1 MQKFAIKLLLVLS
14 FILTIFQHSLADT
27 FPKREIRAAWI
38 TPINGNWPLTSER
51 GTTSTHIQNQKNH
64 AIAIIEEMKAN
75 GFNAIFIHA
84 RPYSDRMFLKTSYTH
99 NGTKYT
105 VYEPF
110 SHHVSGTRGTETS
123 YDPLAFWVEEC
134 HKRGMECHAWINP
147 LRFCNTSGD
156 VTTPGWPCNSLNV
169 DKEVWNN
176 GWIIYQYQ
184 ESESNKTTKFC
195 YDPSISE
202 VRSRINNVCA
212 VIAGNYDVDGI
223 VWDDY
228 FYPDG
233 IPENLTAGDYD
244 RYQNYLSNGGTMTM
258 ADWRRENCNTMIR
271 EAYQSIKSIKPYIKF
286 GLAPAGAGGGNPRYC
301 AFTDKEKSEISV
313 LNGNININVTWS
325 DWQYNTIYAD
335 LIAWL
340 REGTIDYI
348 SPQLYWSTKHQTNP
362 FDSMCQWWQEVSSY
376 FGRHCYP
383 SNGFSGGYTNGGK
396 VQDDWDEIVTQIKT
410 TREVAIT
417 NAPGSIV
424 YPANYFDPQLSDYY
438 NSGLAG
444 KTLSSNVY
452 QKKALVP
459 AITWQNATNPGIPQ
473 NLKFSSGKL
482 SWDNATMI
490 DGSVTGI
497 GMRYAVYAIPLSV
510 GINDAKSTIHTNDG
524 GFKADYLL
532 DVTYSNSFDVS
543 SYSSSSYWYA
553 VTIVD
558 RYGNEWEAAKINAPN
573 LGDVSISLSSPAHN
587 SIDVPFSDNTFSWT
601 SDGTSFT
608 IQISESEDFSK
619 PLIEEVVTTTN
630 VTIST
635 ANFKDGATYFWRV
648 IASKEYYNSTQS
660 EVRSFTMGTRPT
672 LSLTLLSPENTST
685 INSETISFSWDGI
698 EGTTYTLELSKSES
712 FENIIF
718 SKTTTN
724 TSYSSRFNLAS
735 TTQYYWRVKASHP
748 NYSSVTSETRSFIS
762 PHRKSSASNLVIE
775 ELWNYSAT
783 NGNLP
788 EVFNQIDDLGNSLL
802 RTMTAY
808 NGNIYI
814 SYRKDANNLYL
825 LEYSGKTGEY
835 IRQIKLSG
843 DCETGSYG
851 ANCVFVDDANHLC
864 VSSMGTSSTNQV
876 VVCTVDLTNGNT
888 TRVFAYGAENLRIDY
903 VSALGDV
910 TNVGGQIWAAT
921 AHDSN
926 VSTNNNHIYR
936 WTLRSDGYWDTETTK
951 MTSYLPSNGNNG
963 TAPYVMPISNNQY
976 IVDGG
981 GNYPT
986 LYPFNAG
993 SSTTLIS
1000 GFESNNELKPRTI
1013 AAGGINQVTIGN
1025 YPLFIY
1031 SSETNEGTGYN
1042 FDIVHNPSNYDFSKM
1057 EYVGTIPYENLGYVR
1072 NRTILNSIATINNDD
1087 NSVTVFIY
1095 APLNGLAAYR
1105 ISLPKIEISLNSPAD
1120 NEIFEEDVDFSWS
1133 GVDGASYTIELSKTE
1148 SFDEIAF
1155 SATTEETSY
1164 NSSNFN
1170 LDGSTQYYWRVK
1182 ASHPNYTSAT
1192 SATRS
1197 FISPQKKS
1205 AKDNLTIKELW
1216 NFSVNKGNRHSQ
1228 LGAATQRSMTAY
1240 NGNVYVI
1247 TNSSGALLEFDG
1259 STGEYNETINL
1270 SGDCFTNSSG
1280 SKISIPTNCVFVDGG
1295 NNLCVSNLVASSY
1308 STNPLTVC
1316 TIDTETGNTTR
1327 VFESTVA
1334 IRVDYAN
1341 AYGDITKDGGQIWAS
1356 TNTNQIYRWT
1366 RVNGSW
1372 EFESTTI
1379 KSFYPTTA
1387 TSLGTAPWVMPISE
1401 TQFLVDGGS
1410 NYPTLYTFNTGGN
1423 ATYVSGF
1430 DSNTALTPRT
1440 IAAGGTGKITLGK
1453 YPLFIYNS
1461 ENHQGAGHNFDIVHN
1476 PSSYDFSKMESLWTK
1491 IPDGKLGDEKHSTIL
1506 NSVATIKNE
1515 DNSATVFVY
1524 APLNGLAAYRIS
1536 LPNAPISLVSPINNT
1551 PTEEGFDF
1559 KWSGISDSKYTIEV
1573 SSSESFENIEFT
1585 ATTEANTY
1593 SSANFSLNGSTKYY
1607 WRVKVANENYT
1618 TTTSAV
1624 AQFTSPALPTM
1635 TPPLLYKPYDYDY
1648 DNTPLSTDISFVAK
1662 YSYIIGDNG
1671 EKIYTPKTTLEIS
1684 KTADFSKLYYSG
1696 TENWVERSSEA
1707 SNYETW
1713 LQYTLPISIFS
1724 NGTYY
1729 WRVKAESAVPNL
1741 TEGISEVRKFVV
1753 EGQSEAPGTAETN
1766 YTPMLEDEPEYPLIT
1781 SGANIYT
1788 LTNIWIRNSEKNALK
1803 GQNSP
1808 ETGTNYRDFCARSA
1822 QYGDQDGKDILWL
1835 AGRNS
1840 NYSASAFLDKYDANT
1855 GEYLG
1860 RLTLTGSYA
1869 TSMAACNNL
1878 FLDDAGRLCMT
1889 NIAPANGTLQF
1900 ATIDPTTGAVTI
1912 KQELSVPERIDHA
1925 RVIGDIENGE
1935 AYIFATSSE
1944 ATVYRWKLKNGKLT
1958 SNTYESITLTSFYP
1972 ATAKKLGTAT
1982 RIYPIDSEYFYL
1994 DGDGSAFTL
2003 YQFSSSSPVST
2014 FAAFSSCAP
2023 VATNRGSGGTFFT
2036 HDSKHFILYSS
2047 SAFEKTTDTDFDYLF
2062 TLANVSEFTSWDSM
2076 NKYWAL
2082 PRSEKFGTVIN
2093 SNGAYGMLADYLQ
2106 YDAITGAPKGN
2117 VSTYSSGY
2125 DRTNIFTY
2133 VPGNGMAAYSLTRHI
2148 YTGAEDVEAK
2158 NKKIG
2163 INNHEI
2169 TFGCKVDNAQIYT
2182 LSGMM
2187 INSIDNS
2194 SSIELPAT
2202 KGVYILR
2209 LTLNET
2215 TTNHKI
2221 VI

>member
-762 PHRKSSASNLVIE
+762 P
-775 ELWNYSAT
+775 
-783 NGNLP
+783 
-788 EVFNQIDDLGNSLL
+788 
-802 RTMTAY
+802 
-808 NGNIYI
+808 
-814 SYRKDANNLYL
+814 
-825 LEYSGKTGEY
+825 
-835 IRQIKLSG
+835 
-843 DCETGSYG
+843 
-851 ANCVFVDDANHLC
+851 
-864 VSSMGTSSTNQV
+864 
-876 VVCTVDLTNGNT
+876 
-888 TRVFAYGAENLRIDY
+888 
-903 VSALGDV
+903 
-910 TNVGGQIWAAT
+910 
-921 AHDSN
+921 
-926 VSTNNNHIYR
+926 
-936 WTLRSDGYWDTETTK
+936 
-951 MTSYLPSNGNNG
+951 
-963 TAPYVMPISNNQY
+963 
-976 IVDGG
+976 
-981 GNYPT
+981 
-986 LYPFNAG
+986 
-993 SSTTLIS
+993 
-1000 GFESNNELKPRTI
+1000 
-1013 AAGGINQVTIGN
+1013 
-1025 YPLFIY
+1025 
-1031 SSETNEGTGYN
+1031 
-1042 FDIVHNPSNYDFSKM
+1042 
-1057 EYVGTIPYENLGYVR
+1057 
-1072 NRTILNSIATINNDD
+1072 
-1087 NSVTVFIY
+1087 
-1095 APLNGLAAYR
+1095 
-1105 ISLPKIEISLNSPAD
+1105 
-1120 NEIFEEDVDFSWS
+1120 
-1133 GVDGASYTIELSKTE
+1133 
-1148 SFDEIAF
+1148 
-1155 SATTEETSY
+1155 
-1164 NSSNFN
+1164 
-1170 LDGSTQYYWRVK
+1170 
-1182 ASHPNYTSAT
+1182 
-1192 SATRS
+1192 
-1197 FISPQKKS
+1197 QKKS

-1648 DNTPLSTDISFVAK
+1648 DKTPLSTDISFVAK

-1729 WRVKAESAVPNL
+1729 WRVKAESVVPNL

-1994 DGDGSAFTL
+1994 DGDGSACTL

-2158 NKKIG
+2158 NIKIG
-2163 INNHEI
+2163 INNQEI